1 MKALV
6 VYYSLGGNTRK
17 IANLIQSKINA
28 DIAEIKLEQDYKGS
42 YDEIV
47 ELGQEE
53 VNSGYMPK
61 IKQLTANLDDYDAI
75 ILGTTVWWYTFAPAM
90 KSFLNTYNLANKNIY
105 IFATN
110 GGWIGHT
117 FQDFKDALP
126 KSNIISN
133 LNIQFND
140 KDLAIPQETILNWIE
155 NIK

>member
-1 MKALV
+1 MKTLV

-28 DIAEIKLEQDYKGS
+28 DIAEIKLEQDYNGS

-75 ILGTTVWWYTFAPAM
+75 ILGTPVWWYTFAPAM

-105 IFATN
+105 FFATN

-117 FQDFKDALP
+117 FQDFKYALP
-126 KSNIISN
+126 KSNIVSN
-133 LNIQFND
+133 INIQFND
-140 KDLAIPQETILNWIE
+140 KNLTIPQETILNWIE

>member
-61 IKQLTANLDDYDAI
+61 IKQLTANLDNYDVI
-75 ILGTTVWWYTFAPAM
+75 ILGTPVWWYTFAPAM
-90 KSFLNTYNLANKNIY
+90 KSFLNTHNLANKNIY

-110 GGWIGHT
+110 GGWIGYT
-117 FQDFKDALP
+117 FQDFKDVLP
-126 KSNIISN
+126 KSNIVSN

>member
-61 IKQLTANLDDYDAI
+61 IKQLTANLDNYDVI
-75 ILGTTVWWYTFAPAM
+75 ILDTPVWWYTFAPAM
-90 KSFLNTYNLANKNIY
+90 KSFLNTHNLANKNIY

-117 FQDFKDALP
+117 FQDFKDVLP
-126 KSNIISN
+126 KSNIVSN

>member
-28 DIAEIKLEQDYKGS
+28 DIAEIKLKQDYKGS

-47 ELGQEE
+47 EIGQEE

-75 ILGTTVWWYTFAPAM
+75 ILGTPVWWYTFAPAM

-126 KSNIISN
+126 KSNIVSN
-133 LNIQFND
+133 INIQFND
-140 KDLAIPQETILNWIE
+140 KDLTIPQETILNWIQ

>member
-28 DIAEIKLEQDYKGS
+28 DIAEIKLKQDYKGS

-47 ELGQEE
+47 EIGQEE

-75 ILGTTVWWYTFAPAM
+75 ILGTPVWWYTFAPAM

-126 KSNIISN
+126 KSNIVSN
-133 LNIQFND
+133 INIQFND
-140 KDLAIPQETILNWIE
+140 KDLAIPQETILNCIE

>member
-28 DIAEIKLEQDYKGS
+28 DIAEIKLKQDYKGS

-47 ELGQEE
+47 EIGQEE

-75 ILGTTVWWYTFAPAM
+75 ILGTPVWWYTFAPAM

-126 KSNIISN
+126 KSNIVSN
-133 LNIQFND
+133 INIQFND

>member
-6 VYYSLGGNTRK
+6 VYYSLGGNTQK

-42 YDEIV
+42 YDEMV

-75 ILGTTVWWYTFAPAM
+75 ILGTPVWWYTFAPAM
-90 KSFLNTYNLANKNIY
+90 KSFLNTHNLANKNIY

-117 FQDFKDALP
+117 FQDFKDVLP
-126 KSNIISN
+126 KSNIVSN
-133 LNIQFND
+133 LNIQFNN

>member
-1 MKALV
+1 MKTLV

-61 IKQLTANLDDYDAI
+61 IKQLTANLDDYETI
-75 ILGTTVWWYTFAPAM
+75 ILGTPVWWYTFAPAM
-90 KSFLNTYNLANKNIY
+90 KSFLNTYNLANKTF
-105 IFATN
+105 IFSLQMVV
-110 GGWIGHT
+110 G
-117 FQDFKDALP
+117 
-126 KSNIISN
+126 
-133 LNIQFND
+133 
-140 KDLAIPQETILNWIE
+140 
-155 NIK
+155 